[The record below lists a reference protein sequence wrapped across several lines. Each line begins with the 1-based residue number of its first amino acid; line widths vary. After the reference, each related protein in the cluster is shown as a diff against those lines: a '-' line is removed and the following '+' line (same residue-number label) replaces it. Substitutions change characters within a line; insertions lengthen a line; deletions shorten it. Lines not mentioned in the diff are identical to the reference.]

1 MTQMQNFMLEVCFG
15 ATLGLIIGSW
25 GFMIKCWL
33 DNRKRRKRMKR
44 TMSLIDA
51 FLAIFIGTLLFDFV
65 AKKVVS
71 LYMDIKAQLRKK

>member
-1 MTQMQNFMLEVCFG
+1 
-15 ATLGLIIGSW
+15 
-25 GFMIKCWL
+25 
-33 DNRKRRKRMKR
+33 MKR

>member
-33 DNRKRRKRMKR
+33 D
-44 TMSLIDA
+44 D
-51 FLAIFIGTLLFDFV
+51 
-65 AKKVVS
+65 
-71 LYMDIKAQLRKK
+71 RKKEENGGKEQ

>member
-1 MTQMQNFMLEVCFG
+1 
-15 ATLGLIIGSW
+15 
-25 GFMIKCWL
+25 MIE
-33 DNRKRRKRMKR
+33 KRRKRRKR

-71 LYMDIKAQLRKK
+71 LYMDIKEQLHKK